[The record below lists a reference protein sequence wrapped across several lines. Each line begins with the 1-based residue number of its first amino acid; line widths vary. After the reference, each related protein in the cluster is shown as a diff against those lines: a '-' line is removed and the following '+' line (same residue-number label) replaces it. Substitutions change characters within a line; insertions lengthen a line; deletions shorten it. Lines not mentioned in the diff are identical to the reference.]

1 QERHGIGAS
10 VAWGEARHILIKKG
24 VLIVPDI
31 LANAGG
37 VTVSYF
43 EWVQD
48 LQTFFWDIDDVR
60 KKLTKM
66 MTNAFAEVYKTK
78 EKYNTDMR
86 TAAYIVAIGRVANAV
101 KERGYYPM

>member
-1 QERHGIGAS
+1 M
-10 VAWGEARHILIKKG
+10 
-24 VLIVPDI
+24 PDI

-48 LQTFFWDIDDVR
+48 LQTFFWDIDDIR
-60 KKLTKM
+60 KRLNKM
-66 MTNAFAEVYKTK
+66 MVNAFAEVYKTK
-78 EKYNTDMR
+78 EKYNVDMR
-86 TAAYIVAIGRVANAV
+86 TAAYIVAISRVSNAV